1 MKKVKGF
8 TLIEMG
14 IVIFILSVLTG
25 MIVPRL
31 YAFIKEAEKATDIS
45 NGKLLYTAT
54 LLVVA
59 TDDDVEMSFFN
70 TEGAG
75 GAYNHK
81 IPQYKTI
88 NGEQVFVG
96 MKTVSVKDGLKPVT
110 RIDGVDRETFYIFA
124 KRQKLQS
131 SDNSP
136 NYAKDYT
143 GMWEDT
149 GSNSKND
156 IRKRSTSKNMAT
168 AGHSKFVVALSEKM
182 EMPVRGD
189 TTFRGKPVSN
199 DKTYFRMR
207 YTTHDKE
214 AVEGRKYAYRW
225 QIVYD
230 PQNME
235 PQVWVGY
242 HQCETCFQLY
252 PAQSPEYTAEHFS
265 EW

>member
-59 TDDDVEMSFFN
+59 TDDDVEVSFFN

-88 NGEQVFVG
+88 NGE
-96 MKTVSVKDGLKPVT
+96 
-110 RIDGVDRETFYIFA
+110 
-124 KRQKLQS
+124 
-131 SDNSP
+131 
-136 NYAKDYT
+136 
-143 GMWEDT
+143 
-149 GSNSKND
+149 
-156 IRKRSTSKNMAT
+156 
-168 AGHSKFVVALSEKM
+168 
-182 EMPVRGD
+182 
-189 TTFRGKPVSN
+189 
-199 DKTYFRMR
+199 
-207 YTTHDKE
+207 
-214 AVEGRKYAYRW
+214 
-225 QIVYD
+225 
-230 PQNME
+230 
-235 PQVWVGY
+235 
-242 HQCETCFQLY
+242 
-252 PAQSPEYTAEHFS
+252 
-265 EW
+265 